1 MKTAQSCR
9 LIGLVVMVM
18 AVATTAAADRTSFG
32 QDVLKSAQQLAA
44 GKDSP
49 QNSQIVDGLKEA
61 LQVGTDNA
69 VKSVSRPD
77 GYYKNQDIK
86 ILLPQYV
93 QNAET
98 VLRAAGMGATLDE
111 FEQSMNRAAEKA
123 APQAKSLFL
132 DAVKQMNVTDAEKI
146 LNGRDN
152 EATLYFKDKTSAQL
166 QALFIPIVKES
177 MSSVGV
183 TRIYQ
188 SLEQKIQSIPFAGA
202 TSFNLDQYVT
212 EKSIDGIFVML
223 AKEEASIRK
232 NPAARV
238 TDLLKNVFGNR

>member
-1 MKTAQSCR
+1 MKSAKCHCM
-9 LIGLVVMVM
+9 IGLVLMAM
-18 AVATTAAADRTSFG
+18 AVATATAADY
-32 QDVLKSAQQLAA
+32 QDVLKSAQQLAG
-44 GKDSP
+44 GKGSS

-69 VKSVSRPD
+69 VKSVSRLD
-77 GYYKNQDIK
+77 GYYKNPEIK
-86 ILLPQYV
+86 IMLPQYV
-93 QNAET
+93 KNAEP

-111 FEQSMNRAAEKA
+111 FDLSMNRAAEKA

-132 DAVKQMNVTDAEKI
+132 DAVKQMQVTDAEKI
-146 LNGRDN
+146 LHGRDD

-166 QALFIPIVKES
+166 QKLFMPIIKES

-183 TRIYQ
+183 TRTYQ
-188 SLEQKIQSIPFAGA
+188 GLEQKIQSIPFAG
-202 TSFNLDQYVT
+202 TSSFNLDQYVT
-212 EKSIDGIFVML
+212 EKSIDGVFVML
-223 AKEEASIRK
+223 AKEEANIRK